1 MTLILFYWFYR
12 ITAPGNRCG
21 VMINRRSW
29 GCLYFVVRGE
39 ILGFTKDKLMRKRSS
54 RILSLTKNERVRIE
68 DD

>member
-12 ITAPGNRCG
+12 IKALGNQCR